1 MTERQV
7 RYATKDVYAEVEE
20 EGGKI
25 NRLVAKAG
33 QVVPVAYEDYVD
45 DADTTTDASEANAI
59 VRSTSA
65 RRARIGEEREERSH
79 EEFREIAQSAG
90 IPESER
96 VAESADDLPIE
107 DYDELSVEEIVDALE
122 ALPPDQVARVQ
133 AYEAAHKDRKGVR
146 EFEPSAA
153 E

>member
-33 QVVPVAYEDYVD
+33 QVVPIAYEEYVD
-45 DADTTTDASEANAI
+45 DADTTTDVTEANEI
-59 VRSTSA
+59 DRSTTA
-65 RRARIGEEREERSH
+65 RRARIGQEREERSH
-79 EEFREIAQSAG
+79 EEVRDVAQAAG

-96 VAESADDLPIE
+96 TPHSADALPIE
-107 DYDELSVEEIVDALE
+107 NYDELSVEEIVDELNGLSPE
-122 ALPPDQVARVQ
+122 QVAVVQ